1 MNGGYYMKNVRSM
14 TYKELF
20 ENFKIILNMKYMPY
34 IITNEKAL
42 DAFYR
47 DYPRTST
54 NEEQSSF
61 LKMFFEK
68 YSKYIDN
75 EAYVFFTL
83 KTFREEMPTQQYQYV
98 AQRCIDALKGSNY
111 AFFDINRALHRREC
125 DCQP

>member
-1 MNGGYYMKNVRSM
+1 MG
-14 TYKELF
+14 
-20 ENFKIILNMKYMPY
+20 
-34 IITNEKAL
+34 ITNEKAL

-75 EAYVFFTL
+75 EAYVFCTL

-98 AQRCIDALKGSNY
+98 A
-111 AFFDINRALHRREC
+111 
-125 DCQP
+125 